1 MTAQIHPTAVVEPG
15 AELGSNVKIGPCS
28 VIGANVKIGDGTEI
42 APHVFIDG
50 HTTIGKN
57 NKIYSYTA
65 IGGDPQSVSYK
76 GEPTLTV
83 IGDNNVFRENIT
95 VNRGT
100 VIDEGITSIGD
111 NNLFMAYVHIAH
123 DCRLGSNLLFSNNAS
138 LAGHVRCGDHVV
150 LAGYTLIHQFVRIGE
165 YSFCGVNTYCTLD
178 IPPYMLVA
186 GDRAITR
193 GINVRG
199 MRSRGFEDKDALLEL
214 KRAYKVIYRSGHTMA
229 GALEELE
236 SAASEPGKGVNCP
249 EVRRLVDFIKA
260 TTRGVI
266 R

>member
-1 MTAQIHPTAVVEPG
+1 MTVEIHPTAVVEPG
-15 AELGSNVKIGPCS
+15 AELGENVKIGPFS
-28 VIGANVKIGDGTEI
+28 LIGSNVSIGDDTIVDSHVNI
-42 APHVFIDG
+42 AG
-50 HTTIGKN
+50 HTTIGSGN
-57 NKIYSYTA
+57 RFFSFSA
-65 IGGDPQSVSYK
+65 IGGEPQSISYK
-76 GEPTLTV
+76 GEPTLTE

-100 VIDEGITSIGD
+100 LVDEGITSIGSD
-111 NNLFMAYVHIAH
+111 NLFMAYVHIAH

-178 IPPYMLVA
+178 IPPFMLVA
-186 GDRAITR
+186 GDRAITH

-199 MRSRGFEDKDALLEL
+199 MRSRGFEDKEALLEL

-229 GALEELE
+229 GAVEELE
-236 SAASEPGKGVNCP
+236 NAAGEPDKGVNCA
-249 EVRRLVDFIKA
+249 EVRRLVDFIKS
-260 TTRGVI
+260 TKRGVI